1 MKKRGFTLI
10 ELLVVIAII
19 AILAA
24 ILFPVFQKVR
34 ENARKTQCL
43 SNEKQIGLAVLQYNQ
58 DYDEAYPMSHYNIPP
73 VPGADEVRWFDEV
86 GPYVKNGDIFKFN
99 GRYSGVGG
107 VWSCP
112 SFPSAQE
119 ANYGVH
125 NDLFQE
131 GGGYNGKTAANPPPT
146 IKISAVDSPAD
157 IVMVAEKGQDVG
169 ETAWQSFLTWE
180 GYWTT
185 TVQPNPGTSYGEH
198 RDIDQD
204 AAHRGFGAA
213 DCDLPKTSATGGPT
227 GYGGCS
233 SMPRYRHNGITNVL
247 FCDGHVKGKQRGSLD
262 WYKNVYVK
270 TAYDTQGYGGAG
282 TPF

>member
-1 MKKRGFTLI
+1 MKQRGFTLI

-43 SNEKQIGLAVLQYNQ
+43 SNEKQIGLAILQYNQ
-58 DYDEAYPMSHYNIPP
+58 DYDEAYPLSHYNDPT
-73 VPGADEVRWFDEV
+73 GSEVRWYDEV
-86 GPYVKNGDIFKFN
+86 GPYVKNGNVFAFN

-112 SFPSAQE
+112 SFPSMQE
-119 ANYGVH
+119 GNYGVH
-125 NDLFQE
+125 NDIFQE
-131 GGGYNGKTAANPPPT
+131 GAPYNGRTAANPAPT
-146 IKISAVDSPAD
+146 IKLSAIDAPSD
-157 IVMVAEKGQDVG
+157 IIMVAEKGQDVG
-169 ETAWQSFLTWE
+169 ETAWLSFLTWE

-185 TVQPNPGTSYGEH
+185 TVEPTPGTSYGEH
-198 RDIDQD
+198 RDIEDVTQ
-204 AAHRGFGAA
+204 RPSFMGGA

-247 FCDGHVKGKQRGSLD
+247 FCDGHAKGMTRGSLN
-262 WYKNVYVK
+262 WYKNIYVP
-270 TAYDTQGYGGAG
+270 TAYATQPYGGG
-282 TPF
+282 LF